1 MWRKK
6 WDINFYRSGFF
17 RIHDIIVRKHY
28 IFYSLFLLKIIAE
41 RSNINS
47 SRQKDKKIIFIQSLL
62 IFLGGKSKGIL
73 LVAKAHLFQE

>member
-1 MWRKK
+1 MR
-6 WDINFYRSGFF
+6 FYRSGFF
-17 RIHDIIVRKHY
+17 RIHDIIVGKHY
-28 IFYSLFLLKIIAE
+28 IFYSLLLLIIAE

-47 SRQKDKKIIFIQSLL
+47 SRQKDKKIFFIKTWL